1 MIHTQVPYRADN
13 RLGNNQ
19 TFASPVNRIRI
30 IGHWASRSLA
40 TSNTLT
46 LRRRFRELFNHAL
59 FVSVLFTSD
68 LIFWATRARQWLW
81 HIFGRTSQSFEDEL
95 EASMRNFA
103 KSNFGIDVPA
113 GVFEG

>member
-1 MIHTQVPYRADN
+1 MLILLSYT
-13 RLGNNQ
+13 GNNQ
-19 TFASPVNRIRI
+19 TYASPVNRIRI
-30 IGHWASRSLA
+30 IGYWASRSLV
-40 TSNTLT
+40 TSNKLS
-46 LRRRFRELFNHAL
+46 LRRRIREAFNHLL

-68 LIFWATRARQWLW
+68 VIFWATKARQWIW
-81 HIFGRTSQSFEDEL
+81 HAFGRTSQSFEDEL